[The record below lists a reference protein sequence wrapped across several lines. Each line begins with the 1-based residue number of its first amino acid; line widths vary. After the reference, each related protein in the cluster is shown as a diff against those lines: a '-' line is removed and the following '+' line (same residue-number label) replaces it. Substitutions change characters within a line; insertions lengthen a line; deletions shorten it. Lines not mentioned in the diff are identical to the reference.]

1 MHWWTFTSWPWKHGT
16 QLCFIEMLASLAC
29 PVYCACENG
38 QDGAGLHVACKC
50 VRSNLLC
57 FIQSINYAHDIQA
70 VKQCILKL
78 FENPSDWVSASKPV
92 VNDDNSVIAGWC
104 EHAPGSLPCFG
115 TTPIVDGRTQCMPL
129 SAAVVNRRSAGR
141 HAAPESMLVLT
152 VARKPVA
159 RLPRGEC
166 SDQH

>member
-1 MHWWTFTSWPWKHGT
+1 MPKNVQCRLSGS
-16 QLCFIEMLASLAC
+16 LCESLVHPRYIWFNSANREDERRGRRG
-29 PVYCACENG
+29 P
-38 QDGAGLHVACKC
+38 DGARWSPPTIWRARAIAWAPCTTMGLTA
-50 VRSNLLC
+50 
-57 FIQSINYAHDIQA
+57 
-70 VKQCILKL
+70 
-78 FENPSDWVSASKPV
+78 ASTRRATRRTLANQPV